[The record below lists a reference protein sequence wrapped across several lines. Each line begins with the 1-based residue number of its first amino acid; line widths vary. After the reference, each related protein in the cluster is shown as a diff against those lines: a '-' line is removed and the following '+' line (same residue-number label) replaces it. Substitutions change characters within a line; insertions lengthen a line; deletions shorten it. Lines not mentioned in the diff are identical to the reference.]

1 MGLNL
6 DFFSQP
12 RLDTADV
19 DHSENEDIL
28 MKSPSE
34 TEKPTRGRKRGPAAN
49 QDDKVQESK
58 PKRGRK
64 KAANTSTDDA
74 EDQWGEDSSMAEAS
88 METEDEQNS
97 PPKKGRRG
105 RPPKSVPSK
114 DEMPSKGRRG
124 RKKTA
129 PPADEENE
137 EEEEEDDEDDA
148 GSENMEVKPKGR
160 RGRKPRLVAVY
171 IYIYICIYDLNMDS
185 LELNV
190 LNTHKPFILNVYLK
204 WLFTEARQRPPAI
217 LWNPLLRKGEDD
229 LQSHRQQLRKPG
241 TQTHGAKS
249 FRTFSL
255 NADCSLFMCL
265 GLFRGFYLTYTI
277 CFSGG
282 RSRAAANQEE
292 ESEEEMDTAQQSME
306 EEDES
311 IDSSPKVSFLSLE
324 NPQLW
329 NTKSA
334 DLK

>member
-124 RKKTA
+124 RKKAA

-171 IYIYICIYDLNMDS
+171 IYVYMTLIWIVWNWMSWIPTNLLFLTCVFEMVIRRGEAETASDS
-185 LELNV
+185 VES
-190 LNTHKPFILNVYLK
+190 TPQK
-204 WLFTEARQRPPAI
+204 RRGRPP
-217 LWNPLLRKGEDD
+217 K
-229 LQSHRQQLRKPG
+229 S
-241 TQTHGAKS
+241 QTAAKKA
-249 FRTFSL
+249 R
-255 NADCSLFMCL
+255 
-265 GLFRGFYLTYTI
+265 YT
-277 CFSGG
+277 
-282 RSRAAANQEE
+282 
-292 ESEEEMDTAQQSME
+292 
-306 EEDES
+306 
-311 IDSSPKVSFLSLE
+311 DS
-324 NPQLW
+324 W
-329 NTKSA
+329 C
-334 DLK
+334 

>member
-34 TEKPTRGRKRGPAAN
+34 TEKPSRGRKRGPAAN
-49 QDDKVQESK
+49 QDDKGQESK
-58 PKRGRK
+58 PKRSRK

-105 RPPKSVPSK
+105 RPPKSAPSK
-114 DEMPSKGRRG
+114 DETPSKGRRG

-160 RGRKPRLVAVY
+160 RGRKPRLVAAYVY
-171 IYIYICIYDLNMDS
+171 IHDLNIDD

-190 LNTHKPFILNVYLK
+190 LNTHKPFILNMCIWNGYS
-204 WLFTEARQRPPAI
+204 QR
-217 LWNPLLRKGEDD
+217 
-229 LQSHRQQLRKPG
+229 
-241 TQTHGAKS
+241 
-249 FRTFSL
+249 
-255 NADCSLFMCL
+255 
-265 GLFRGFYLTYTI
+265 
-277 CFSGG
+277 GG
-282 RSRAAANQEE
+282 RDGQWFCGIHT
-292 ESEEEMDTAQQSME
+292 SEKERTTSKVT
-306 EEDES
+306 
-311 IDSSPKVSFLSLE
+311 DSS
-324 NPQLW
+324 
-329 NTKSA
+329 
-334 DLK
+334 